1 MLFVVYFKI
10 GMSDVAK
17 VLKPTKV
24 TKAKAPSDGAAKS
37 SSSDAPA
44 KASTDASSPRTRSPP
59 PQENPK
65 RHCPRGNGGSVDG
78 SDSEGELSAMF
89 SSLRSQLSAEISA
102 EVRTCSEAISTK
114 NMGHIESTIRAI
126 EKKQSKRMDVIET
139 EVSGIRSSQASLL
152 SAHDLLRDEVASL
165 RRGLAASESSAASDK
180 WVDDTLFDRLPA
192 PQVIRLN
199 TESLVSL
206 QAISSMVN
214 TWFADASLEPKNF
227 SIQGGPSPLSRNF
240 RITLKGEEGL
250 AGRRAKKALDTLRLE
265 NGSWTELFCKSPSGS
280 SVRAYAGPDRN
291 AKQMATERLAKKLL
305 AGCKGSFDSSTWA
318 CSKRDGIVTLDGLR
332 IVKVCPHADKS
343 FELLW
348 DNTLVAQYELDKTK
362 IQLAFEGLAALGAD
376 STEWA
381 P

>member
-1 MLFVVYFKI
+1 
-10 GMSDVAK
+10 MSDVAK
-17 VLKPTKV
+17 VRKL
-24 TKAKAPSDGAAKS
+24 SAKS
-37 SSSDAPA
+37 SPA
-44 KASTDASSPRTRSPP
+44 KASTDAPAKPSSDGPAKAPSEAPFPRSSTPP
-59 PQENPK
+59 ANEDPK
-65 RHCPRGNGGSVDG
+65 RTCIRGSGDG
-78 SDSEGELSAMF
+78 SDSEGELSSMF
-89 SSLRSQLSAEISA
+89 NKLRSQISD
-102 EVRTCSEAISTK
+102 EVRTCSEAINTK

-126 EKKQSKRMDVIET
+126 EKKQSKRMDVLET

-362 IQLAFEGLAALGAD
+362 IQLAFEGLAALGVD